1 MTKDGVFSLVAAMI
15 YLAILFMLV
24 RPGSNGPTLV
34 NTIFSA
40 LSDLVKGTVGY
51 TYSDGGWQAP

>member
-15 YLAILFMLV
+15 YLAILYMLV
-24 RPGSNGPTLV
+24 RPNSKGPALV
-34 NTIFSA
+34 NTVFNA

-51 TYSDGGWQAP
+51 TYSSGGWTAP